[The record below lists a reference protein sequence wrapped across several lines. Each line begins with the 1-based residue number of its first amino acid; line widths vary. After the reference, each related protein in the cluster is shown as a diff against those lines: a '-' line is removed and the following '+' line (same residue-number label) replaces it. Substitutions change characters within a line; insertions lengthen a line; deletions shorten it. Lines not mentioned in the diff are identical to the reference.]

1 MTDRARRV
9 TITSPRTRA
18 PARPRYPVTQEI
30 DEQTR
35 LGEVYMRS
43 LIRSQL
49 RLALFVCTALACLVG
64 GLPLVFML
72 APRLRDARL
81 LGVPLPWVLLAGLI
95 YPMFV
100 GCAWWYVRQ
109 AERTEQDFADLV
121 DRQ

>member
-9 TITSPRTRA
+9 AVTSPRTRPA
-18 PARPRYPVTQEI
+18 ARPHYPVTQEI

-72 APRLRDARL
+72 APRLREARL

-109 AERTEQDFADLV
+109 AERTEHDFADLV
-121 DRQ
+121 DRH